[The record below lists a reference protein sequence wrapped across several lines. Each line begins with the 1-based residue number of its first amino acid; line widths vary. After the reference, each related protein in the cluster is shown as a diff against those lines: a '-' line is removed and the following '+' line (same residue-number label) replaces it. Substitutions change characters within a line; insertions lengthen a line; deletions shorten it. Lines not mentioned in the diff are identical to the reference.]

1 MSYAWETSPAS
12 REPRPHPGWIIA
24 LGAALMIL
32 GAIALGTAVLT
43 TVISVTLFGWILAVG
58 GVIQIAHAFSASRWR
73 GVVLSVVEGVLYVVV
88 GVLVA
93 ARPLETAALVTLAA
107 SVFLVAS
114 GLFRIL
120 SVATFLTIPNR
131 GWVLASG
138 ILSLLLGLA
147 IGLRW
152 PVTSLW
158 VIGAF
163 LGVEM
168 LTWGFSLIEVGLA
181 HRNVETGGRRHREA
195 A

>member
-1 MSYAWETSPAS
+1 MSYAWERSPVSLEPS
-12 REPRPHPGWIIA
+12 RHRGWTIA

-32 GAIALGTAVLT
+32 GAVAIGTAVLT
-43 TVISVTLFGWILAVG
+43 TVISVTLFGWILAAG
-58 GVIQIAHAFSASRWR
+58 GVIQIAHAFSAPRWR
-73 GVVLSVVEGVLYVVV
+73 GVVLSVVEGVLYLVI
-88 GVLVA
+88 GLFVA

-120 SVATFLTIPNR
+120 AVATFLEIPNR

-138 ILSLLLGLA
+138 ILSLLLGLV

-158 VIGAF
+158 LIGAF

-168 LTWGFSLIEVGLA
+168 IGWGLSLIELGLA
-181 HRNVETGGRRHREA
+181 QRDVDTTGRRHREA